1 MLEELTSDNMKST
14 VNLIIRRNKRM
25 RINYE
30 ITHFKILL
38 YVSMVSRV
46 FSYTK
51 TLIQFE
57 RLIKVTVISVKKY

>member
-38 YVSMVSRV
+38 YVSMVSRI

>member
-38 YVSMVSRV
+38 YVSMVSRI

-57 RLIKVTVISVKKY
+57 RLIKVTVIYVKKY